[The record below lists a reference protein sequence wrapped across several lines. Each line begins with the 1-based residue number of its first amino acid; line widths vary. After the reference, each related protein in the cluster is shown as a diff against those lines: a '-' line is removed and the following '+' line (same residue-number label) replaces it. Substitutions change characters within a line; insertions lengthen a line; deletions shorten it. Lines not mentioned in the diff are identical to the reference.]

1 MQTLILTAKRAHTH
15 KQFLLLARLGEQAFD
30 REGSQNINKS
40 QVFGCEK
47 ARMSRPESYM
57 EPGTT
62 CLPHL
67 TFANPGVEQ
76 GKVKELG
83 PA

>member
-1 MQTLILTAKRAHTH
+1 MHTH
-15 KQFLLLARLGEQAFD
+15 KWFLLLARLGEQAFD

-47 ARMSRPESYM
+47 AWMSRPESHFL

-67 TFANPGVEQ
+67 TYANPGVEQ
-76 GKVKELG
+76 GKVKG
-83 PA
+83 PGLA